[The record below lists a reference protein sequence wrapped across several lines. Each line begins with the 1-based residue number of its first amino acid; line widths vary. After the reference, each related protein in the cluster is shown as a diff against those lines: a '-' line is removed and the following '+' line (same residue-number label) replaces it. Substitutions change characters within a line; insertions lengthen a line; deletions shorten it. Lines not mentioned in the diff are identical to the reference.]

1 MNRTRSISISLLVAV
16 VGVVVLVFAA
26 GGSARKASSAAAT
39 VGVKQTS
46 LGKVLVG
53 ANGRTL
59 YLFLAD
65 KPGVSRLSAAGF
77 AVWPAA
83 TATGVPTAAG
93 GASASAIKTISTRG
107 KRQVTYAGHPL
118 YYFVGDQRAG
128 STAGQGLLEFG
139 ARWYVLSP
147 AGKAVTKAPVTSAP
161 ATTESTGGGYSY

>member
-1 MNRTRSISISLLVAV
+1 MNRTRSLSIGLLVV
-16 VGVVVLVFAA
+16 IVGVVVLVFAA
-26 GGSARKASSAAAT
+26 GGSARKASAPAAT

-65 KPGVSRLSAAGF
+65 RPGVSRLSAAGF
-77 AVWPAA
+77 AVWPAV
-83 TATGVPTAAG
+83 TAAAHTTAAG
-93 GASASAIKTISTRG
+93 GASASAIKTITTRG

-118 YYFVGDQRAG
+118 YYFVGDQRTG
-128 STAGQGLLEFG
+128 DTTGQGLLEFG

-147 AGKAVTKAPVTSAP
+147 SGKAVTKAPVTSAP
-161 ATTESTGGGYSY
+161 ARSESSGGGYGY